1 MGGSSGNVVSYRS
14 DGESDVELED
24 YEVDDDFRDGI
35 VETRGNRFNPLTNF
49 LGLDFAGGNG
59 GKFTVING
67 IRDISR
73 GSVIHPDNRCYKA
86 WTTFILIW
94 ALYSS
99 FFTPLEFGFFR
110 GLPENLFILDIAG
123 QIAFL
128 VDIVLTF
135 FVAYRDSR
143 TYRMVYRRSSIA
155 LRYLKSSFVIDLLA
169 CMPWDIIYKHVY
181 LDAGYGDIHAVNM
194 REMIFAMIYISFD
207 MILGAYLIG
216 NMTALIVKGSK
227 TERFRD
233 KMADI
238 MKYMNRNKLS
248 RNIRG
253 QITGHLRLQY
263 QSSYTEAAVL
273 QDIPVSIRAKIA
285 QTLYMPYIEKVPL
298 FRGCSSEFINQ
309 IVIRLHEEFFLP
321 GEVIMEQGSVVDQL
335 YFVCHGVLEEIGT
348 AKDGSEEI
356 VSLLQPDNSFGEI
369 SILCNIPQP
378 YTVRVSELC
387 RILRLDKQSFMNIL
401 EIYFHDGRR
410 ILNNLLEGKESNV
423 RIKQLESDITF
434 HISKQEGELAL
445 KLNSAAFYGDLYQLK
460 SLIRA
465 GGDPNKTDYDGR
477 SPLHL
482 AASRG
487 YEDITLYLI
496 QESVDVNIKD
506 KLGNTPLLEAI
517 KNGNDRVAALLVK
530 EGATLSIENAGTFL
544 CTVVAKGDSDF
555 LKRLLSNG
563 IDPNSKDYDHR
574 TPLHV
579 AASEGLYLLAM
590 QLVEADEALGC
601 GNKMLIKLL
610 EDAKNLQIS
619 SFPSSSKELKD
630 RVYKKKCTVY
640 SSHPNDANETRRRG
654 IVLWVPRSIE
664 ELVRT
669 AAEQLNVS
677 EASCVLSEDEGK
689 IIDVDLISD
698 GQKLYLTIET

>member
-1 MGGSSGNVVSYRS
+1 
-14 DGESDVELED
+14 
-24 YEVDDDFRDGI
+24 
-35 VETRGNRFNPLTNF
+35 
-49 LGLDFAGGNG
+49 
-59 GKFTVING
+59 
-67 IRDISR
+67 
-73 GSVIHPDNRCYKA
+73 
-86 WTTFILIW
+86 
-94 ALYSS
+94 
-99 FFTPLEFGFFR
+99 
-110 GLPENLFILDIAG
+110 
-123 QIAFL
+123 
-128 VDIVLTF
+128 
-135 FVAYRDSR
+135 
-143 TYRMVYRRSSIA
+143 
-155 LRYLKSSFVIDLLA
+155 
-169 CMPWDIIYKHVY
+169 
-181 LDAGYGDIHAVNM
+181 
-194 REMIFAMIYISFD
+194 
-207 MILGAYLIG
+207 
-216 NMTALIVKGSK
+216 
-227 TERFRD
+227 
-233 KMADI
+233 
-238 MKYMNRNKLS
+238 
-248 RNIRG
+248 
-253 QITGHLRLQY
+253 
-263 QSSYTEAAVL
+263 
-273 QDIPVSIRAKIA
+273 
-285 QTLYMPYIEKVPL
+285 MPYIEKVPL

-410 ILNNLLEGKESNV
+410 ILNNLLEGKESNI

-544 CTVVAKGDSDF
+544 CTVVSKGDSDF
-555 LKRLLSNG
+555 LKRLLNNG

-610 EDAKNLQIS
+610 EDAKSSQIS

-640 SSHPNDANETRRRG
+640 SSHPNDAKETRRRG
-654 IVLWVPRSIE
+654 IVLWVPRSID

-677 EASCVLSEDEGK
+677 EASCVLSEDE
-689 IIDVDLISD
+689 
-698 GQKLYLTIET
+698 